1 MYGYLEQA
9 KLLSEEQKIF
19 RQRIRGTKD
28 QMFIDKHLL
37 KNCNKRYNNLS
48 MALIDYKKTCDFVM
62 HSWINECTE
71 LFGILDNV
79 RSILEKSMGQ

>member
-1 MYGYLEQA
+1 MWKLLTGVMIEEMYGYLEQA

-37 KNCNKRYNNLS
+37 KNCNKRCNNLS
-48 MALIDYKKTCDFVM
+48 MALIDYKK
-62 HSWINECTE
+62 
-71 LFGILDNV
+71 NV
-79 RSILEKSMGQ
+79 WLCYA